1 MSNRAVGFARI
12 EFFLVGYRRFTCSDS
27 FLDEGLPE

>member
-1 MSNRAVGFARI
+1 MSNRAVGFARM
-12 EFFLVGYRRFTCSDS
+12 EFLVGYRRFTCSDS